1 MNGHAINKQIT
12 KKESFSPKGH
22 GYVSA
27 CGGGMKE
34 AFKGWITITDDIPKG
49 TRIHVL
55 AYKKQ
60 FGLSMQLGKPKINT
74 TGQNENKFKK

>member
-1 MNGHAINKQIT
+1 MNGHATNKQNP
-12 KKESFSPKGH
+12 KKGSFKPKGH

-34 AFKGWITITDDIPKG
+34 DFKGWIEITDDIPKG

-60 FGLSMQLGKPKINT
+60 YGLSMQLDNQK
-74 TGQNENKFKK
+74 